1 MDISPAPVANWD
13 WLSHWSWSIDAE
25 WGLTRRGKHTKRIKK
40 MWKTLEN
47 QSFPSENDVEM
58 VDFHTYVSLQEGNQQ
73 TWRLTPK
80 LALNHP
86 GVGWIWDDDSK
97 EYCFGGSNCNHKSKL
112 NGDGSL
118 TMEPLVGIKM
128 INMQIAAGSFWG
140 KHNNGSACFMNIFFE
155 EWPVDV

>member
-1 MDISPAPVANWD
+1 
-13 WLSHWSWSIDAE
+13 
-25 WGLTRRGKHTKRIKK
+25 

-86 GVGWIWDDDSK
+86 GVG
-97 EYCFGGSNCNHKSKL
+97 
-112 NGDGSL
+112 
-118 TMEPLVGIKM
+118 
-128 INMQIAAGSFWG
+128 
-140 KHNNGSACFMNIFFE
+140 
-155 EWPVDV
+155 